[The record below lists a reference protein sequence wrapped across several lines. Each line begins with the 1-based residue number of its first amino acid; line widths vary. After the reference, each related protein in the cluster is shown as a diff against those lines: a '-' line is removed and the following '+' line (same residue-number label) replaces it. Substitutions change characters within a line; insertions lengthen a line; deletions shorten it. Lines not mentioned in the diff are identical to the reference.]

1 MRRRMG
7 ASSFLAACT
16 VLLAATSTHAA
27 LLSAGTAL
35 HPVRSHR
42 TAPHCCAEDC
52 SAEDDLT
59 LEDLSDHL
67 AGVRAYYRS
76 TKELDPES
84 ARINMFAARI
94 DGLRLQRCHLAPS
107 GLPDAGIGLFASRDI
122 RADELITLY
131 PGDALLYWPDGA
143 VKHVGHDASTMTHG
157 PP

>member
-1 MRRRMG
+1 MG
-7 ASSFLAACT
+7 ASSCLAACT
-16 VLLAATSTHAA
+16 AVLLAATSTHAA

>member
-1 MRRRMG
+1 MG
-7 ASSFLAACT
+7 AGSFLAACT
-16 VLLAATSTHAA
+16 AVLLAATSTHAA
-27 LLSAGTAL
+27 LLPTGKTL
-35 HPVRSHR
+35 RPGRSHG
-42 TAPHCCAEDC
+42 TAPHCCAEDS

-107 GLPDAGIGLFASRDI
+107 GCQMLGSAFLRRGTS
-122 RADELITLY
+122 
-131 PGDALLYWPDGA
+131 ALT
-143 VKHVGHDASTMTHG
+143 S
-157 PP
+157 